1 MWRDFA
7 TKYGHR
13 SIIPAFSLGERSR
26 EQRMQRFK
34 AFSSAMSEGDLAK
47 LEHLIREWL
56 AQQRPRILHM
66 AQSQFN
72 ADLVISFVY
81 EQSNVAEQLE
91 MAEVAAIPNAFDRS
105 FSNGDLNLEEVEL
118 PPLPEAELPY

>member
-1 MWRDFA
+1 
-7 TKYGHR
+7 
-13 SIIPAFSLGERSR
+13 
-26 EQRMQRFK
+26 MQRFK
-34 AFSSAMSEGDLAK
+34 AFSSAMCEGSLAN

-56 AQQRPRILHM
+56 AQERPRILHM

-81 EQSNVAEQLE
+81 EQSTVAEHME
-91 MAEVAAIPNAFDRS
+91 MAEMAEMAAIPNAFDRS
-105 FSNGDLNLEEVEL
+105 FSNGDLNPEEVEL

>member
-1 MWRDFA
+1 
-7 TKYGHR
+7 
-13 SIIPAFSLGERSR
+13 
-26 EQRMQRFK
+26 MQRFK
-34 AFSSAMSEGDLAK
+34 AFSSAMSEGNLAS

-56 AQQRPRILHM
+56 AQERPRILHM

-81 EQSNVAEQLE
+81 EQSTVAEQMA

-105 FSNGDLNLEEVEL
+105 FSNGDLNPEEVEL

>member
-1 MWRDFA
+1 
-7 TKYGHR
+7 
-13 SIIPAFSLGERSR
+13 
-26 EQRMQRFK
+26 MQRFK
-34 AFSSAMSEGDLAK
+34 AFSSAMSEGNLAS

-56 AQQRPRILHM
+56 AQERPRILHM

-81 EQSNVAEQLE
+81 EQSNVAEHME

>member
-1 MWRDFA
+1 
-7 TKYGHR
+7 
-13 SIIPAFSLGERSR
+13 
-26 EQRMQRFK
+26 MQRFK

-105 FSNGDLNLEEVEL
+105 FSNGDLNLEAVEL